1 MFVRTHISLL
11 FLVLWMFFIP
21 ELEGKRLDDS
31 NDLRQMLEEHNVAR
45 IPKLINHGCF
55 CSYRGCPRAVDC
67 VDSCCKTFHK
77 CYRQRLLAE
86 DVLRLNYK
94 WSSTSGRIKCEDCNS
109 NKPEADKKCAK
120 CTCDH
125 NLAACIGSKPPVPYE
140 GDLADTCPANNRK
153 ASENNAAAEISAVA
167 MVELMRAFS
176 SATEEAKPKESEGAT
191 EEAVIGHA
199 LDIETNDEALKKK
212 TAQNR
217 GMGADYPVWPSN
229 PPQANRGMGAAV
241 PIWPANPPQENQA
254 KAAAVPIWPANPP
267 QENRVKAAAVPIW
280 PANPPQLNQGKE
292 AAVPIWPANPPQEN
306 LNRGMGAAVPI
317 WPANPPQENQGLGFR
332 PAPPSLR
339 PAPPS
344 PGIHSNRGLGFAPA
358 PNPYPAPVPGVYS
371 NRGLR
376 FDFPIWCGGN
386 GNRVMCG

>member
-241 PIWPANPPQENQA
+241 PIWPAIPPQENQV
-254 KAAAVPIWPANPP
+254 AAVPTPA
-267 QENRVKAAAVPIW
+267 VAAVPT
-280 PANPPQLNQGKE
+280 PAVAAGE
-292 AAVPIWPANPPQEN
+292 SVAAVPTPAV
-306 LNRGMGAAVPI
+306 AAVPTPAVAAVESMAAVPTPAVAAVPTPAVAAVPTPAAL
-317 WPANPPQENQGLGFR
+317 PANRMMFHGMENTAIANADAMGPMGPR
-332 PAPPSLR
+332 PGWDMGQRWGPMGPVLR
-339 PAPPS
+339 PGGRPGGFGPPLYM
-344 PGIHSNRGLGFAPA
+344 PPRNNMYG
-358 PNPYPAPVPGVYS
+358 
-371 NRGLR
+371 
-376 FDFPIWCGGN
+376 
-386 GNRVMCG
+386 